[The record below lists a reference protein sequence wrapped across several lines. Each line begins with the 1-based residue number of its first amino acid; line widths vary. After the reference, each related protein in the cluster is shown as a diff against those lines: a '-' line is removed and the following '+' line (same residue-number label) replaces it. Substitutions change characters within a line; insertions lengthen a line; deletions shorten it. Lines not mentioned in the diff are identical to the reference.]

1 MQLIYRHKEDALAV
15 LLATFFLA
23 SLIKST
29 CSSVPFEWSWRGI
42 CNLNPNYLFKLTFI
56 YIEGFIFRLRFEI
69 VDNNGLNWNK
79 EDASEFFSYARTAYA
94 QVRIMKT
101 EKWFLKTWQHQ
112 NFFHSA
118 ALFSRLYSL
127 KMGFRWINI
136 IVTKRAKL
144 CIWYFKTNGNL
155 LRNLSR
161 FKL

>member
-1 MQLIYRHKEDALAV
+1 MHLRSF
-15 LLATFFLA
+15 LATFFLA
-23 SLIKST
+23 PLIKST

-42 CNLNPNYLFKLTFI
+42 CNLNPNYLLFKLTFI
-56 YIEGFIFRLRFEI
+56 YIEGFRFRLHFET

-79 EDASEFFSYARTAYA
+79 EDASYFFSYARTAYA

-112 NFFHSA
+112 NLFHSA

-144 CIWYFKTNGNL
+144 CIWYFKMNGNF